1 MASRPLGT
9 LRRALALL
17 PREMR
22 GRWAAL
28 VPLLVLTAVLEA
40 ASAAAIFG
48 LVRIVADPAHAAAM
62 PIVGRILRA
71 LPPLEPSGTIVLFAA
86 FVGLFFAAKNALGAF
101 TAWAQAR
108 CLQDATAATSV
119 ALVRSYLE
127 APWAF
132 HLSRRSTDLVHDA
145 HQAVERIYKTV
156 IAPALGILTEGLV
169 ALGIVTVLLVAAP
182 RVTVVA
188 VTVLLALSFVLVRV
202 TRGALMRLGARFD
215 RLSATALRRVQQAL
229 GAVKELKVLG
239 RERGALDLYAADR
252 RALADVGARY
262 GGVSSLPRLVV
273 ETVFVCGALI
283 VVILLTARGGTA
295 ADTVPLLGL
304 YAYAGFRVIPS
315 ANRIIWMI
323 GEMRYGT
330 AAVDR
335 VSRDLRALAGTPAAT
350 TGACTFEDRLAMER
364 VSFAHDGDGRSVL
377 HDVGLV
383 LRRGEWLGVVGAT
396 GAGKSTL
403 VDLIVGLLTP
413 TEGCITIDGIDVRSC
428 TTAWQRLIGYVPQ
441 SVFLV
446 DDTLRRN
453 VALGLPDA
461 DIDESRVRTALR
473 LAQLEALVSTLP
485 AGLDTPVRD
494 LRLSGGER
502 QRVGIARALYG
513 KPRVL
518 VFDEA
523 TSALD
528 GATEAALAEAL
539 RALPGGVTML
549 LVAHRTTSVRRCDRV
564 VLLHGGRILDTGSVD
579 ELAARSAE
587 FRALAAMPDEP

>member
-1 MASRPLGT
+1 MLGR
-9 LRRALALL
+9 LRRTLALL
-17 PREMR
+17 PPEMR
-22 GRWAAL
+22 GSWAAL
-28 VPLLVLTAVLEA
+28 VPLVVLTAMLEA
-40 ASAAAIFG
+40 ASAAAILV
-48 LVRIVADPAHAAAM
+48 LVRVVADPAHAAAM
-62 PIVGRILRA
+62 PVVGTILRG
-71 LPPLEPSGTIVLFAA
+71 LPPLQPAGTIVLVATL
-86 FVGLFFAAKNALGAF
+86 VGLFFAAKNALGAF
-101 TAWAQAR
+101 TAWTQAR
-108 CLQDATAATSV
+108 CLQDAAAATSV
-119 ALVRSYLE
+119 VLVRGYLA
-127 APWAF
+127 APWRF
-132 HLSRRSTDLVHDA
+132 HLARRSSDLVYDV

-156 IAPALGILTEGLV
+156 MAPALGILTEGLV
-169 ALGIVTVLLVAAP
+169 TLAIVGVLLAAAP
-182 RVTVVA
+182 RETVVA
-188 VTVLLALSFVLVRV
+188 VAVLLALSFVLVRV
-202 TRGALMRLGARFD
+202 TRGAIVRLGARFD
-215 RLSATALRRVQQAL
+215 RSSATALRRAQQVL

-239 RERGALDLYAADR
+239 RERGALDVYAADR

-273 ETVFVCGALI
+273 ETVFVCGAL
-283 VVILLTARGGTA
+283 VVVVLLTARGDTA
-295 ADTVPLLGL
+295 AETVPLLGL

-315 ANRIIWMI
+315 ANRILWMI

-335 VSRDLRALAGTPAAT
+335 VSRDLRTLAARPAAP
-350 TGACTFEDRLAMER
+350 TGACAFDDRLVVEG

-377 HDVGLV
+377 HDVDLV

-403 VDLIVGLLTP
+403 VDLVVGLLEP
-413 TEGCITIDGIDVRSC
+413 TRGRITVDGVDIQRC
-428 TTAWQRLIGYVPQ
+428 APAWQRLIGYVPQ

-453 VALGLPDA
+453 VALGVPDG

-473 LAQLEALVSTLP
+473 LAQLEPLASSLP

-502 QRVGIARALYG
+502 QRIGIARALYG
-513 KPRVL
+513 EPRVL

-528 GATEAALAEAL
+528 GATEAALADAL
-539 RALPGGVTML
+539 RTVAGGLTVL

-564 VLLHGGRILDTGSVD
+564 AMLHEGRIVDSGSVD

>member
-1 MASRPLGT
+1 MLGT

-17 PREMR
+17 PPEMR

-40 ASAAAIFG
+40 ASAAAVFA
-48 LVRIVADPAHAAAM
+48 LVRVVADPAHAAAM
-62 PIVGRILRA
+62 PVVGAILRE
-71 LPPLEPSGTIVLFAA
+71 LPPIEPSGTIVLVAA
-86 FVGLFFAAKNALGAF
+86 LVGLFFAAKNALGVF

-119 ALVRSYLE
+119 ALVRAYLA
-127 APWAF
+127 APWRF
-132 HLSRRSTDLVHDA
+132 HLARRSTDLVHDA
-145 HQAVERIYKTV
+145 HQAVDRIYRTV
-156 IAPALGILTEGLV
+156 MATALGILTEGLV
-169 ALGIVTVLLVAAP
+169 ALGIVAVLLAAAAP
-182 RVTVVA
+182 ATVVA

-202 TRGALMRLGARFD
+202 TRGALVRLGARFD
-215 RLSATALRRVQQAL
+215 RASAVALRRAQQVL
-229 GAVKELKVLG
+229 GAVKELKILG
-239 RERGALDLYAADR
+239 RERGALEVYATDR

-262 GGVSSLPRLVV
+262 SGVSSIPRLVV
-273 ETVFVCGALI
+273 EMVFVDG
-283 VVILLTARGGTA
+283 V
-295 ADTVPLLGL
+295 
-304 YAYAGFRVIPS
+304 
-315 ANRIIWMI
+315 
-323 GEMRYGT
+323 
-330 AAVDR
+330 
-335 VSRDLRALAGTPAAT
+335 DLRRCAP
-350 TGACTFEDRLAMER
+350 
-364 VSFAHDGDGRSVL
+364 
-377 HDVGLV
+377 
-383 LRRGEWLGVVGAT
+383 
-396 GAGKSTL
+396 
-403 VDLIVGLLTP
+403 
-413 TEGCITIDGIDVRSC
+413 
-428 TTAWQRLIGYVPQ
+428 AWQRLIGYVPQ

-453 VALGLPDA
+453 VALGVPDG

-473 LAQLEALVSTLP
+473 VAQLEPLVSSLP

-513 KPRVL
+513 EPRVL

-528 GATEAALAEAL
+528 GATEAALADAL
-539 RALPGGVTML
+539 RTLQGGVTML

-564 VLLHGGRILDTGSVD
+564 VMLHEGRIADTGSVD

>member
-1 MASRPLGT
+1 MFGT
-9 LRRALALL
+9 LTRCLGLL

-28 VPLLVLTAVLEA
+28 VPLLVLTAGLEA
-40 ASAAAIFG
+40 ASAAAIFA
-48 LVRIVADPAHAAAM
+48 LVRIVADPAQAAAM
-62 PIVGRILRA
+62 PVVGTLLHGLPA
-71 LPPLEPSGTIVLFAA
+71 LGPSGTIVLVAA
-86 FVGLFFAAKNALGAF
+86 SVGLFFAAKNALGAF

-108 CLQDATAATSV
+108 CLQDAAAATSV
-119 ALVRSYLE
+119 ALIRGYLA
-127 APWAF
+127 APWSF
-132 HLSRRSTDLVHDA
+132 HLERRSSDLVHDA
-145 HQAVERIYKTV
+145 HPAVERIYRTV
-156 IAPALGILTEGLV
+156 MAPALGIVTEGLV
-169 ALGIVTVLLVAAP
+169 AIGIVAVLLAAAP

-188 VTVLLALSFVLVRV
+188 VSVLLALSFLLVRV
-202 TRGALMRLGARFD
+202 TRGAIVRLGARFD
-215 RLSATALRRVQQAL
+215 RASATALRRAQQVL

-239 RERGALDLYAADR
+239 RDRGALDVYAADR

-273 ETVFVCGALI
+273 ETVFVCAAL
-283 VVILLTARGGTA
+283 VVVVLLTARGGTA
-295 ADTVPLLGL
+295 AETVPLLGL

-315 ANRIIWMI
+315 ANRIVWMI

-335 VSRDLRALAGTPAAT
+335 VSRDLRTLAGTPAAP
-350 TGACTFEDRLAMER
+350 TGACTFDDRLVVDG

-377 HDVGLV
+377 HDVDLV

-403 VDLIVGLLTP
+403 VDLVVGLLEP
-413 TEGCITIDGIDVRSC
+413 THGRITVDGVDLRRC
-428 TTAWQRLIGYVPQ
+428 APAWQRQIGYVPQ

-453 VALGLPDA
+453 VALGVPDG
-461 DIDESRVRTALR
+461 DVDEARVRTALR
-473 LAQLEALVSTLP
+473 LAQLEPLVSSLP

-513 KPRVL
+513 EPRVL

-528 GATEAALAEAL
+528 GATEAALADAL
-539 RALPGGVTML
+539 RTLAGGVTML

-564 VLLHGGRILDTGSVD
+564 VILHEGRIVDTGSVD